1 MKKRFFSIALFA
13 VFLLSCLG
21 APTCYAASSDH
32 CAVDIDIKPDS
43 ISLKEKR
50 GPRITCFVTLPE
62 SCKGAA
68 INPGS
73 ITLADKIVA
82 DSVTAYQDIVIVKF
96 KRADLIDF
104 IKDNGCNV
112 PSTLA
117 LSLKGNFT
125 DGKSFAG
132 NDTLELIPP
141 QKVYTYTR
149 PDRHSR
155 GKLVIK

>member
-1 MKKRFFSIALFA
+1 MKKKLLGTAFFA

-21 APTCYAASSDH
+21 ISNGYAANSDH
-32 CAVDIDIKPDS
+32 CAVNIDIKPDA
-43 ISLKEKR
+43 ISLKEKK

-62 SCKGAA
+62 ACRGAA
-68 INPGS
+68 INSGS

-82 DSVTAYQDIVIVKF
+82 DSVSTYQDIAIVKF

-125 DGKSFAG
+125 DGESFAG
-132 NDTLELIPP
+132 NDTLALIPP
-141 QKVYTYTR
+141 PKVYTYTR
-149 PDRHSR
+149 PDRYSR